1 MSAEGGRGDEG
12 KGVEGG
18 VFAGKGAYNECK
30 RYQEAGEGK
39 QHEDAEW
46 ERHPAC
52 SPAISA
58 CDGWISD
65 FDQPDFWSSWLRAL
79 ILWRGEGEKE
89 REVAETWNRSS
100 PGIRC
105 AERFQSCRS

>member
-52 SPAISA
+52 PPLQFPPVMVGFQILTSPIS
-58 CDGWISD
+58 G
-65 FDQPDFWSSWLRAL
+65 FDHF
-79 ILWRGEGEKE
+79 
-89 REVAETWNRSS
+89 
-100 PGIRC
+100 
-105 AERFQSCRS
+105 F